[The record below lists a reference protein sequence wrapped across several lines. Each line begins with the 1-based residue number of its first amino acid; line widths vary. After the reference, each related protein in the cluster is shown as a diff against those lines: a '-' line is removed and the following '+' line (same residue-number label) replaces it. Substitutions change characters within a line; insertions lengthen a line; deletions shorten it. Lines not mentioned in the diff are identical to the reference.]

1 MSASHQATRIL
12 IVEDDETLSNQ
23 VAELLQQK
31 GYEIERCTDGISGLT
46 TAISG
51 SFHLILLDILLP
63 GLDGLSVLKRL
74 RKNRQ
79 TPVMMLTA
87 CGAEEDRIMGY
98 SQGAD
103 DYLAKPFNPK
113 ELLLRIDAILRR
125 TLKRQKYNTQPRVLE
140 YNGLTLFR
148 GHHKACYLDLEI
160 VMTPIEF
167 RLLWALL
174 DHHQQTLSK
183 PFLYQLVLERSY
195 NRHDRSLD
203 MHISKIRRKL
213 EEVGMDEDV
222 IQTVHGQGYR
232 IQ

>member
-1 MSASHQATRIL
+1 MNATTQATRIL
-12 IVEDDETLSNQ
+12 IVEDDDTLSSQ
-23 VAELLQQK
+23 ISELLVQQ
-31 GYEIERCTDGISGLT
+31 GYQTERCADGQSGLT
-46 TAISG
+46 AAISG
-51 SFHLILLDILLP
+51 SFQLILLDVLLP
-63 GLDGLSVLKRL
+63 GLDGISLLSRL

-87 CGAEEDRIMGY
+87 CGAEEDRIIGY

-125 TLKRQKYNTQPRVLE
+125 TLRHKDYSSQPRYIE
-140 YNGLTLFR
+140 HQGLTLWRHQFR
-148 GHHKACYLDLEI
+148 VSYQHADI

-167 RLLWALL
+167 KLLWTLL
-174 DHHQQTLSK
+174 DHQGQTMSK
-183 PFLYQLVLERSY
+183 PYLCQLVLERSY

-213 EEVGMDEDV
+213 AEAGMEENL
-222 IQTVHGQGYR
+222 IHTVHGKGYR